1 MQDYLEVCRIVATHG
16 VRGEMKAELY
26 CDSAA
31 FLAKA
36 KTLYWDDQGQ
46 RPVKIRG
53 VRAQGNLALIALE
66 GVEDMDTARAARGK
80 ILYMAHDAVKL
91 PKGRYFIKDII
102 GCTVLDAETGREY
115 GKVKDITHPGAQDIY
130 TVVDE
135 TGKEYMFPA
144 VPEFLK
150 EIDVANGVVRICP
163 IPGMFEE
170 AVNGDKE

>member
-1 MQDYLEVCRIVATHG
+1 MQDYLEACRIVSTHG
-16 VRGEMKAELY
+16 VRGEMKAELC

-31 FLAKA
+31 FLAKI
-36 KTLYWDDQGQ
+36 KTLYWDAQGQ
-46 RPVKIRG
+46 RPVQVRS
-53 VRAQGNLALIALE
+53 VRAQGSLVLITLD
-66 GVEDMDTARAARGK
+66 GVQDMEAARAACGK

-91 PKGRYFIKDII
+91 PKGRYFIQDII

-130 TVVDE
+130 TIKDAAGGE
-135 TGKEYMFPA
+135 HMIPA

-150 EIDVANGVVRICP
+150 QIDPAAGIVRISP
-163 IPGMFEE
+163 IPGMFDE